1 MKKKMSERW
10 IYEDTLPALNSKFRR
25 LEINLHSQKNASNV
39 NVRKFLDVIKKEEVT
54 YKDN

>member
-1 MKKKMSERW
+1 MFIKRW

-25 LEINLHSQKNASNV
+25 LEINLHSQKNASSV

>member
-1 MKKKMSERW
+1 MSERW
-10 IYEDTLPALNSKFRR
+10 IYEDTLPALNSKLRR